1 MAVYRLELA
10 KHLISNVIIERIN
23 HEFSKRDK
31 IILDEI
37 KSLIDERMAAWKR
50 DNSNGDNGTTA
61 YPEQHS
67 APLLAQNIDSSPS
80 NALISSH
87 STPRNRQE
95 ISSKAVASKDTAQE
109 SRSKIPKRVSLPKIN
124 IPEREKHVFSE
135 STATATG
142 RASLVAGHEEYKQSA
157 NVVALPEL
165 KPTIQPTAKPQSQ
178 QRGSLE
184 SKDKDDGDDNPSV
197 SLSGYND
204 YELPQRPPLIHKQQS
219 NHSSNTVEPV
229 ADGFNYSQCRSKVYG
244 PSYPIEA
251 PDPLSGARLV
261 LHHVYGYD
269 GDPNNKQQPFG
280 SKGKNVFWIDDYRI
294 VYPAAAIIVVNDVR
308 RDSKQGFFCGHTD
321 KVTCIAIHP
330 SRQRVASAQGGKECF
345 ILIWEPK
352 NIKRGLSV
360 SKSAV
365 KLLSPSGMRS
375 ISGLD
380 YSGDGRFLVAAGVSD
395 VRWLIIFD
403 CREGSII
410 VSMKVGH
417 NDLTQ
422 ALFNP
427 YSFVPFPEQHVNS
440 SMEQNNSFRRGCY
453 TLVSYGGRH
462 IKFWT
467 LKGKKTLQLNVYYT
481 LEREREREI
490 CDSFYLSHHR
500 SLPPPPSLDIIV
512 TYPVLFLGCLV
523 EEMAGLESIS
533 SFHGRKLVAKR
544 GSQQTVVKYTLDG
557 NLGVLSKAASS
568 VAGMEITSVVVINDN
583 SYHPDASID
592 GTFTSNTRSRYFLGT
607 SVGSILIWQH
617 LEDDLMAGMLDWKD
631 ASPSWLPKGKLLSVV
646 MELHDGPI
654 IGLDYCGVVN
664 SDPNPEQYTERII
677 SSSIDGIINVWQ
689 LNRNSIT
696 SSSQPMDHLG
706 YIELHKEYA
715 RSISWNRTGSS
726 ALLGTA
732 ENSIL
737 LLKYDDDDIV
747 MDRPNMSV
755 GVVLQSHHG
764 RVHRLAVHP
773 IIRFLVAS
781 ISSDKTIRLW
791 DFNERVLVS
800 SFIAVDLLTAVTFSP
815 DGSSLVVGAANGDI
829 SIYQCEVLTQCIS
842 QFSSQSSSSSPSSS
856 WRLDLSNA
864 QWMISRKRNIML
876 KQSKSYCF
884 MLIR

>member
-50 DNSNGDNGTTA
+50 DNSNGINGTTA

-67 APLLAQNIDSSPS
+67 APLLAHNIDSSPP

-87 STPRNRQE
+87 STPRNIQE
-95 ISSKAVASKDTAQE
+95 ISNKAISSKDTAQE

-124 IPEREKHVFSE
+124 IPEREKKDFSE
-135 STATATG
+135 STATTTG
-142 RASLVAGHEEYKQSA
+142 GASLVAGHEEYKQTA

-165 KPTIQPTAKPQSQ
+165 KPTIQLTAKPQSQ

-184 SKDKDDGDDNPSV
+184 SKDKDDGDDDPSV
-197 SLSGYND
+197 SLSGYNA
-204 YELPQRPPLIHKQQS
+204 YELPQRTPLIHKQQS
-219 NHSSNTVEPV
+219 SHSSNIVEPV
-229 ADGFNYSQCRSKVYG
+229 ADGFHYSQCRSKVYG

-269 GDPNNKQQPFG
+269 GDPNNKQHPFG

-294 VYPAAAIIVVNDVR
+294 VYPAAAIIVINDVR

-330 SRQRVASAQGGKECF
+330 SRQRVASAQGGKESF

-427 YSFVPFPEQHVNS
+427 YSFVPFPEQHVTS
-440 SMEQNNSFRRGCY
+440 SMEQNNSFRKGCY
-453 TLVSYGGRH
+453 TLVSYGGKH

-467 LKGKKTLQLNVYYT
+467 LKGKKMLQLNVHYT
-481 LEREREREI
+481 TERKRER
-490 CDSFYLSHHR
+490 
-500 SLPPPPSLDIIV
+500 
-512 TYPVLFLGCLV
+512 
-523 EEMAGLESIS
+523 
-533 SFHGRKLVAKR
+533 KR
-544 GSQQTVVKYTLDG
+544 
-557 NLGVLSKAASS
+557 
-568 VAGMEITSVVVINDN
+568 
-583 SYHPDASID
+583 
-592 GTFTSNTRSRYFLGT
+592 
-607 SVGSILIWQH
+607 
-617 LEDDLMAGMLDWKD
+617 
-631 ASPSWLPKGKLLSVV
+631 
-646 MELHDGPI
+646 
-654 IGLDYCGVVN
+654 
-664 SDPNPEQYTERII
+664 
-677 SSSIDGIINVWQ
+677 
-689 LNRNSIT
+689 
-696 SSSQPMDHLG
+696 
-706 YIELHKEYA
+706 
-715 RSISWNRTGSS
+715 
-726 ALLGTA
+726 
-732 ENSIL
+732 
-737 LLKYDDDDIV
+737 
-747 MDRPNMSV
+747 
-755 GVVLQSHHG
+755 
-764 RVHRLAVHP
+764 
-773 IIRFLVAS
+773 
-781 ISSDKTIRLW
+781 
-791 DFNERVLVS
+791 ERVV
-800 SFIAVDLLTAVTFSP
+800 
-815 DGSSLVVGAANGDI
+815 
-829 SIYQCEVLTQCIS
+829 
-842 QFSSQSSSSSPSSS
+842 
-856 WRLDLSNA
+856 
-864 QWMISRKRNIML
+864 
-876 KQSKSYCF
+876 
-884 MLIR
+884 